1 MLPDWEKISAP
12 TTVIQ
17 GGNDW
22 IADPSNI
29 DFAKKH
35 IKSKRAQYIFLYNAG
50 HMITFSHAAMIKE
63 MLLKSRLF
71 QEKITALEPNAG
83 QVNRE

>member
-1 MLPDWEKISAP
+1 MP

-35 IKSKRAQYIFLYNAG
+35 IKSKRAQYIFLFNAG

-71 QEKITALEPNAG
+71 QEKVSVLEPKGAEIDN
-83 QVNRE
+83 

>member
-1 MLPDWEKISAP
+1 M
-12 TTVIQ
+12 IQ

-29 DFAKKH
+29 DFAKRH

-71 QEKITALEPNAG
+71 QEKITALDPMDGEVDN
-83 QVNRE
+83 